1 MVDASAV
8 TWRGTA
14 RLRATGGG
22 WPAWGTEARS
32 AEREKL
38 CDYGRTVDALAPAA
52 EEGRGHAA
60 KCAGEGLAPGD
71 PAISEWGNPAAVMGR
86 HPANAGRAPGELK
99 HLSTPRK
106 REDSRSSGER
116 NGRSPNHGSVLSW
129 YALLSWGRT
138 RQVERGTDRSVWQSL
153 LAEQHWNG

>member
-1 MVDASAV
+1 MM
-8 TWRGTA
+8 GE
-14 RLRATGGG
+14 
-22 WPAWGTEARS
+22 EAEMEDVGS
-32 AEREKL
+32 GMIHEDE
-38 CDYGRTVDALAPAA
+38 RTVDALAPAA

-60 KCAGEGLAPGD
+60 KCPGD
-71 PAISEWGNPAAVMGR
+71 ELATGDPGVSEWGNPARGIALPVRMDRG
-86 HPANAGRAPGELK
+86 APGELK

-138 RQVERGTDRSVWQSL
+138 RRVERGTDRSILGS
-153 LAEQHWNG
+153 